1 MLIWM
6 FRSLKILKT
15 IVFSKRQITSTLWC
29 IHEEWRITRMREW
42 NIAFIRPI
50 VVVSPFTILGSR
62 TAPYVRARS
71 LARTFSRLR
80 SSYILHM
87 SGTLI
92 SLHSNLSNLSAYTHT
107 FALVLL
113 FHDDKFDSQIYD
125 PQSVLN
131 PT

>member
-1 MLIWM
+1 MAYYAYARM
-6 FRSLKILKT
+6 KYRFYQANR
-15 IVFSKRQITSTLWC
+15 R
-29 IHEEWRITRMREW
+29 RI
-42 NIAFIRPI
+42 
-50 VVVSPFTILGSR
+50 PFTILGSR